1 MDTLPSRFNLIG
13 AGRVG
18 QTLARRWHEAGV
30 FQLGGVVTR
39 RADRAAKAAA
49 FIGAGQPSTLA
60 QLPAASVTLIATDD
74 GRLAEVAAVLAATRA
89 DWQGCTVFHVSGALP
104 AAVLLPLQARGA
116 AIASAHPAMSFADPA
131 HAVGQ
136 FDGTPVALEGD
147 AAACAL
153 LHSAFAAIGGQ
164 PFALA
169 AGAKT
174 HYHAALSMASNYL
187 VTLTAL
193 AESTLGEAGL
203 SPVEARALLAPLMR
217 QSLDNALTL
226 SPAVALTGPIVR
238 GDAQTVAA
246 HLAALLEPTRSLYRA
261 LGRATLTLAADSPY
275 PAERAAV
282 ATVLEAV
289 YDLRD

>member
-1 MDTLPSRFNLIG
+1 
-13 AGRVG
+13 
-18 QTLARRWHEAGV
+18 
-30 FQLGGVVTR
+30 
-39 RADRAAKAAA
+39 
-49 FIGAGQPSTLA
+49 
-60 QLPAASVTLIATDD
+60 
-74 GRLAEVAAVLAATRA
+74 
-89 DWQGCTVFHVSGALP
+89 
-104 AAVLLPLQARGA
+104 
-116 AIASAHPAMSFADPA
+116 
-131 HAVGQ
+131 
-136 FDGTPVALEGD
+136 
-147 AAACAL
+147 
-153 LHSAFAAIGGQ
+153 
-164 PFALA
+164 
-169 AGAKT
+169 
-174 HYHAALSMASNYL
+174 MASNYL